1 MTSLFYLGYFKDYF
15 TYSRKVNAY
24 GQIYNKGMSKL
35 ISISKD
41 ERFFLE
47 SQGYKMHEH
56 IFPTYTRR
64 YKHYFAIE
72 THDVLK
78 CLKNY
83 RRKCVIHK

>member
-1 MTSLFYLGYFKDYF
+1 MLFILLGKFQGGI
-15 TYSRKVNAY
+15 SPIQENHNAY